1 MEADATASKGKTKLR
16 EFRRIEL
23 LMQRQWSDQ
32 HIFESDAPIAKQYL
46 ILLILLFKNVLLV
59 PCIIFI

>member
-1 MEADATASKGKTKLR
+1 MEADATAGKGKTKLR

-32 HIFESDAPIAKQYL
+32 HIFESDAQIAKEYL
-46 ILLILLFKNVLLV
+46 ILLLLLFKNVLWV